1 MRVFVTGATGFIGSA
16 VVSELIGAGHQVV
29 GLARSDKAA
38 EALLSAGA
46 EVHRGSLEDLDSLR
60 SGACTADGVIHLGF
74 SNDFSNLIS
83 ACEKDCLAIKT
94 LGEVLKGSNKPLVTT
109 SVITLLKSGCIGTEK
124 DETDQNSVG
133 APRIASEEA
142 ALSFAS
148 QGVRVSAVRLAPC
161 VHDENRQ
168 GFATVLT
175 YIAREKGISAYV
187 GDGLNRWPAMH
198 RLDAAKLFRM
208 ALESAPAGSC
218 LHGVGEEGIP
228 FRDIAETIGRRLNL
242 PVESIS
248 NEDVHKHFGWLAQFA
263 VSDNPTSNALTQ
275 KWLGW
280 KPEGPTLIADLEKQ

>member
-16 VVSELIGAGHQVV
+16 VACELIGAGHQVV

-38 EALLSAGA
+38 EALLAAGA
-46 EVHRGSLEDLDSLR
+46 QVHRGSLEEVDSLR
-60 SGACTADGVIHLGF
+60 SGAANADGVIHLGF
-74 SNDFSNLIS
+74 SNDFSNLAS
-83 ACEKDCLAIKT
+83 ACEKDCIAIKT
-94 LGEVLKGSNKPLVTT
+94 LGEALKGSNRPLVTT

-124 DETDQNSVG
+124 DETDPNSVG

-142 ALSFAS
+142 ALSFADK
-148 QGVRVSAVRLAPC
+148 GVRVSVVRLAPC

-168 GFATVLT
+168 GFATALT

-187 GDGLNRWPAMH
+187 GDGLNRWPAIH

-208 ALESAPAGSC
+208 ALEAAPAGSC
-218 LHGVGEEGIP
+218 LHGVGEEGIH
-228 FRDIAETIGRRLNL
+228 FKDIAETIGHRLNL

-248 NEDVHKHFGWLAQFA
+248 KEAIDKHFGWLAQFTI
-263 VSDNPTSNALTQ
+263 SDNPTSNALTQ

-280 KPEGPTLIADLEKQ
+280 KPEGPALISDLERK

>member
-16 VVSELIGAGHQVV
+16 VVNELIGAGHQVV

-38 EALLSAGA
+38 EALLVAGA

-60 SGACTADGVIHLGF
+60 SGASTADGVIHLGF
-74 SNDFSNLIS
+74 SNDFSNLAN

-94 LGEVLKGSNKPLVTT
+94 LGEALKGSDRPLVTT

-124 DETDQNSVG
+124 DETDPNSVG

-142 ALSFAS
+142 ALSFAD
-148 QGVRVSAVRLAPC
+148 QGVRVSVVRLAPC
-161 VHDENRQ
+161 VHDENLQ
-168 GFATVLT
+168 GFATALT

-187 GDGLNRWPAMH
+187 GDGLNRWPAIH
-198 RLDAAKLFRM
+198 RLDAAKLFGM
-208 ALESAPAGSC
+208 ALEAAPAGTC

-228 FRDIAETIGRRLNL
+228 FKDIAQTIGRSLNL

-248 NEDVHKHFGWLAQFA
+248 KEAIDKHFGWLAQFTI
-263 VSDNPTSNALTQ
+263 SDNPTSNKLTQ

-280 KPEGPTLIADLEKQ
+280 KPEGPTLIADLERK

>member
-16 VVSELIGAGHQVV
+16 VVRELISSGHQVA

-46 EVHRGSLEDLDSLR
+46 EVHRGSLEDLDSLH
-60 SGACTADGVIHLGF
+60 SGASTADGVIHLGF
-74 SNDFSNLIS
+74 SNDFSNL
-83 ACEKDCLAIKT
+83 ADAGKKDCLAIKT
-94 LGEVLKGSNKPLVTT
+94 LGEALKDTNRPLVTT

-124 DETDQNSVG
+124 DKADPNSVG

-142 ALSFAS
+142 ALSFAD
-148 QGVRVSAVRLAPC
+148 QGVRVSVVRLAPC

-168 GFATVLT
+168 GFATALA

-187 GDGLNRWPAMH
+187 GDGLNRWPAIH
-198 RLDAAKLFRM
+198 RLDVARLFRM

-228 FRDIAETIGRRLNL
+228 FRDIAETIGRHLNL

-248 NEDVHKHFGWLAQFA
+248 NEDKDKHFGWLAQFA
-263 VSDNPTSNALTQ
+263 VSDNPTSNILTQ

-280 KPEGPTLIADLEKQ
+280 KPEGATLISDLEKK